1 MAVELPQ
8 EIIAKI
14 IDEIAGDGPLDAVR
28 TSNLQACSMVSFA
41 WHHRSQ
47 KHLFQ
52 TIWFSNRC
60 LKDWRENVRQGEDGP
75 SRYVAFIGLH
85 PGFTADLT
93 LASPSCVSPFT
104 NLRTLHL
111 RGISISDN
119 AYVACL
125 GGLGPV
131 VRELWLQN
139 CQITMGP
146 FVSFLRP
153 FTNLEELRLW
163 NNKIEA
169 VGKIR
174 HLDYGELPRLK
185 GTLQIGTTRAVW
197 GGFACLIHQLS
208 VLPSA
213 LHTII
218 FRSWNEVPRE
228 VNELL
233 VASRRTLTK
242 LEFSYCEFS
251 RPAVGSA
258 GYLRV

>member
-28 TSNLQACSMVSFA
+28 TLNLRSCSMVSFA

-52 TIWFSNRC
+52 TIWFSNRS
-60 LKDWRENVRQGEDGP
+60 LKIWRENVRQGEDGP

-93 LASPSCVSPFT
+93 LASPSRVSPFT

-111 RGISISDN
+111 RGLPISYKMYAD
-119 AYVACL
+119 CL
-125 GGLGPV
+125 RGLGPV
-131 VRELWLQN
+131 VRELWLQY
-139 CQITMGP
+139 CQMTISQ
-146 FVSFLRP
+146 FVSFLQQ
-153 FTNLEELRLW
+153 FTNLERLGLRDNL
-163 NNKIEA
+163 IPA

-174 HLDYGELPRLK
+174 HLDCGELPCLK
-185 GTLQIGTTRAVW
+185 GTLQIEIGHAL
-197 GGFACLIHQLS
+197 GKEFAYFVHQLS

-213 LHTII
+213 LHAIA
-218 FRSWNEVPRE
+218 FWSCDEVPRE

-242 LEFSYCEFS
+242 IEFPYCEFS

-258 GYLRV
+258 GYSRF